1 MRSDHYYM
9 QRCGLLGK
17 TAAVKGNSP
26 VGAII
31 IKADEIV
38 SEAEEAGKS
47 KNDVTCHAEIEAI
60 RFAVAKMQTNDL
72 SECIMYTTHEP
83 CIMCS
88 YAIRFYRIKK
98 VVFQNAVQYLGGIGS
113 SMPLLVSGE
122 VPPHWGQA
130 PEIVHWKPI
139 ERNEI

>member
-1 MRSDHYYM
+1 MKSDIYYM

-17 TAAVKGNSP
+17 TAAAKGNSP

-47 KNDVTCHAEIEAI
+47 KNDITCHAELEAI
-60 RFAVAKMQTNDL
+60 RFAVAKLKTNDL
-72 SECIMYTTHEP
+72 SECVMYTTHEP
-83 CIMCS
+83 CVMCS
-88 YAIRFYRIKK
+88 YAIRFYKIKK
-98 VVFQNAVQYLGGIGS
+98 VVFQNAVQYLGGIS
-113 SMPLLVSGE
+113 SSVPLLLTNE
-122 VPPHWGQA
+122 VPPHWGKPPQ
-130 PEIVHWKPI
+130 IVHWNLV